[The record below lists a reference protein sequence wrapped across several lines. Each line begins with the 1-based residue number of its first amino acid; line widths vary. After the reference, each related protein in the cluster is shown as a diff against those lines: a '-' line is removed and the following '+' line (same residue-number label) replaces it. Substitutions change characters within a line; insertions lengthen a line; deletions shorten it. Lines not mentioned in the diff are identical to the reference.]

1 MSSER
6 QIAANRRNA
15 LRSTGPKTP
24 KGKARASRNALR
36 HGLTLSIDADS
47 GLSATAEE
55 FAREIV
61 GDEAPQ
67 SAFYL
72 ARAAAASQL
81 DVARIRRQ
89 RQVLLEHD
97 LMGEE
102 LPTAKAAK
110 RLMNIE
116 RYERRAEARR
126 KRALGRLSR
135 LCRLP
140 VFKQVSENKP

>member
-1 MSSER
+1 MSSEK

-24 KGKARASRNALR
+24 EGRARARRNALR
-36 HGLTLSIDADS
+36 HGLTLSVDADS
-47 GLSATAEE
+47 EVVVMAEE
-55 FAREIV
+55 FARQIV

-67 SAFYL
+67 SAFDL

-89 RQVLLEHD
+89 RQMMLERD

-102 LPTAKAAK
+102 LPNAQAVK

-140 VFKQVSENKP
+140 VFK